1 MQPQRLDL
9 VYSVIWNG
17 PWHIGSGFRS
27 AATDRLIQRR
37 GGRSGQPFIPG
48 AQIKGVLRHACERL
62 TLSLGLDVVPPH
74 ASSEEEEQELVAHF
88 HPLAEKGSLIIDRL
102 FGTRFQGDC
111 LFVDSAVAQ
120 PGVTA
125 GDRSSPTSA
134 VRARTAMDRVTGTVK
149 ERHLFTTEMSDSQW
163 VLQGTIRARHPAGVL
178 TQHEGG
184 FPYEYSLLVAG
195 LLSIE
200 AFGGDKSA
208 GLGRCQ
214 ITIDKLTWN
223 GQQRSAEE
231 CLETFAEKDWKEM
244 VDLLRE
250 EGNS

>member
-1 MQPQRLDL
+1 MRPQRLNL

-48 AQIKGVLRHACERL
+48 AQIKGVLRHTCERL
-62 TLSLGLDVVPPH
+62 ALSLGMDMVTPH
-74 ASSEEEEQELVAHF
+74 ASSEEDEQRLVAHF
-88 HPLAEKGSLIIDRL
+88 QPLQKSSLIVDRL

-120 PGVTA
+120 PGTTS
-125 GDRSSPTSA
+125 GDSSAPTSA

-149 ERHLFTTEMSDSQW
+149 EGHLFTTEMSDPQW
-163 VLQGTIRARHPAGVL
+163 ILQGTIRARHPAGVL
-178 TQHEGG
+178 TQNDGG

-214 ITIDKLTWN
+214 ITIDKVTWN
-223 GQQRSAEE
+223 GQQRSVEE
-231 CLETFAEKDWKEM
+231 CLETFAEEDWKDW
-244 VDLLRE
+244 VDLVRE
-250 EGNS
+250 ENNS